1 MSKRRRFTVLELVCA
16 RLARSTA
23 SRLHTNDPRR
33 DPRPHNRSG
42 FTILELV
49 VVMTIAGII
58 IAITGRGIAS
68 AYAGNNRSSAT
79 RVVGATLFQARA
91 LAIQRSMRST
101 LVRSGSTILIFGDS
115 ATTRVQLGMTVDV
128 NQRYG
133 VTLTSNVSPSVTR
146 DSVFF
151 DPRGLLTGSTTN
163 YKVIVTKGTK
173 ADTVCVSGLGITLDR
188 GC

>member
-1 MSKRRRFTVLELVCA
+1 M
-16 RLARSTA
+16 
-23 SRLHTNDPRR
+23 
-33 DPRPHNRSG
+33 
-42 FTILELV
+42 
-49 VVMTIAGII
+49 
-58 IAITGRGIAS
+58 
-68 AYAGNNRSSAT
+68 
-79 RVVGATLFQARA
+79 
-91 LAIQRSMRST
+91 
-101 LVRSGSTILIFGDS
+101 
-115 ATTRVQLGMTVDV
+115 QLGMTVDV

-163 YKVIVTKGTK
+163 YKIIVTKGTK